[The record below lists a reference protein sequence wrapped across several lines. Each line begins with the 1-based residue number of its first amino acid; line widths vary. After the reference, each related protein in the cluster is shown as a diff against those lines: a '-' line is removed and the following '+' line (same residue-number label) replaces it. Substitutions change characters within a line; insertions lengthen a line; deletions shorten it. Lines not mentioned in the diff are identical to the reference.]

1 MSIIEERNLEIC
13 NGEIKTGGNV
23 ETIETLKHVV
33 SHSLDNFY
41 RTIKIL
47 PLLNICLELMFTW
60 HFETS

>member
-13 NGEIKTGGNV
+13 NGEVKTEGNV
-23 ETIETLKHVV
+23 ETIEILEHVV

>member
-23 ETIETLKHVV
+23 ETIETLELVV

-47 PLLNICLELMFTW
+47 PPLNICLQLMFMW